1 MPAGERSQFIFQRPE
16 PPGRFPRPGA
26 GRRGSRRQFT
36 TGPGE
41 APPAADE
48 LTVPSGLT
56 LRDLAAVLWVPAM
69 RLVELLIENGTP
81 RIAKD
86 RLSDEE
92 ILLIAECLGRKVM
105 ITPSEP
111 PSD

>member
-1 MPAGERSQFIFQRPE
+1 
-16 PPGRFPRPGA
+16 
-26 GRRGSRRQFT
+26 
-36 TGPGE
+36 
-41 APPAADE
+41 
-48 LTVPSGLT
+48 
-56 LRDLAAVLWVPAM
+56 M